1 MANDQSGKK
10 GQVGARHFILAS
22 LVDEDRLVPLL
33 SDFADIAPAV
43 NDYVLLGISTII
55 STFIS
60 VIVDA
65 HLGKPSVPLTL
76 RIGAGLGGGAAGSFG
91 GMILSSVY
99 NLDRIA
105 PDVPWVAVLI
115 GTLMAISFQ
124 KYLSDY
130 SNE

>member
-1 MANDQSGKK
+1 M
-10 GQVGARHFILAS
+10 
-22 LVDEDRLVPLL
+22 
-33 SDFADIAPAV
+33 
-43 NDYVLLGISTII
+43 NDYVLLGISTIM
-55 STFIS
+55 ST
-60 VIVDA
+60 VVGVVVYA
-65 HLGKPSVPLTL
+65 RLGRPNVPLTS
-76 RIGAGLGGGAAGSFG
+76 RIGAGLGGAAAGSFG

-124 KYLSDY
+124 KYLSDL